1 MRRAAL
7 LCAVVWGRMKS
18 CARLSTAQYKAPR
31 GLDKRV
37 TNPLQVV
44 NLPHAGLRSSIIAA
58 AIAVLWLSAAGAQII
73 RRGQTVT
80 PAFEG
85 WELNPDGSFNLV
97 FGYFNRNWE
106 QEFHLPVGP
115 DNNVE
120 PGGPDQGQP
129 TWFFP
134 RRNHFIF
141 SIHVPKDFGTKEI
154 VWSITT
160 NGKTEKAY
168 GSLKPDYV
176 LDDIVRMGN
185 IGAGG
190 SLSITPDMVGNKPPV
205 LILEGGKVRSVK
217 AGEPL
222 TLAATATDD
231 GKPNPRPMPRAL
243 GGDYLLPNSANG
255 LRLAWFVYRG
265 QAPAVTF
272 DPPQSKVWEDTRDG
286 GNSPWSAGWVN
297 PPIPPGNKWIVH
309 AIFREPGNYVLRCLA
324 HDGGLGSFED
334 VEIAVSP

>member
-1 MRRAAL
+1 MT
-7 LCAVVWGRMKS
+7 
-18 CARLSTAQYKAPR
+18 RL
-31 GLDKRV
+31 GL
-37 TNPLQVV
+37 
-44 NLPHAGLRSSIIAA
+44 IAA
-58 AIAVLWLSAAGAQII
+58 ATAVFLWQSTAGSQII
-73 RRGQTVT
+73 RTGQTVI

-85 WELNPDGSFNLV
+85 WEANPDGSFNLV
-97 FGYFNRNWE
+97 FGYLNRNWE
-106 QEFHLPVGP
+106 QEFYLPVGP
-115 DNNVE
+115 NNTVE

-134 RRNHFIF
+134 RRSHFIF
-141 SIHVPKDFGTKEI
+141 SVRVPKDFGTKEV

-168 GSLKPDYV
+168 GTLKPDYV

-190 SLSITPDMVGNKPPV
+190 ALSITPDMVGNKPPT
-205 LILEGGKVRSVK
+205 LTLEGAKVRSVK

-222 TLAATATDD
+222 ILIATATDD
-231 GKPNPRPMPRAL
+231 GKPNPRPMPRVL
-243 GGDYLLPNSANG
+243 GGDYILPNSANG

-265 QAPAVTF
+265 PAPAVTF

-297 PPIPPGNKWIVH
+297 PPIPPENKWIVR
-309 AIFREPGNYVLRCLA
+309 ATFREPGNYVLRCLA
-324 HDGGLGSFED
+324 HDGGLASFEE
-334 VEIAVSP
+334 VAIAVSR